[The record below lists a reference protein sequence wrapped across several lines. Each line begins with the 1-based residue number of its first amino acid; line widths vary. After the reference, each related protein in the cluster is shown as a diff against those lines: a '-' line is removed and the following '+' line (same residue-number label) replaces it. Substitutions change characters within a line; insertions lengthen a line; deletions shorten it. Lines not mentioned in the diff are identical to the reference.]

1 MHGLKSQ
8 EKAEQALPQRE
19 KESKERVAQGWLS
32 ISDRSRK
39 MADRS
44 KPWKENQASN

>member
-1 MHGLKSQ
+1 MASRARKRQNRLSHRGRK
-8 EKAEQALPQRE
+8 KAKP
-19 KESKERVAQGWLS
+19 RVAQGWLS
-32 ISDRSRK
+32 MSDRSGK